1 MLTTLNSP
9 EGAVFYFEKG
19 VYGYTCKNLDVPES
33 ATTLTFID
41 ESHTYSGSGYLLKNV
56 MKQFPN
62 IKTIVINAGV
72 QSIEIYNSMFPN
84 IEKVISYSRNFKSG
98 PMLISKETGILFNS
112 FYHDKDFVID
122 MENIELV
129 RSYAFEG
136 CLSEHIKNIPEQI
149 IAQGNSFAGS
159 ALEFGRKQFVNG
171 VFLIGK
177 TVVGIDR
184 TADMAVI
191 PDDATGVYIKNA
203 DDIEEVVFSKPDQ
216 LNKLKGTSFNTL
228 VINNRLNLSV
238 NDLLD
243 YLSDMPYVS
252 VTHLFRIQPLNS
264 TILPKKTYTVMH

>member
-149 IAQGNSFAGS
+149 IAQGNSFASS

-171 VFLIGK
+171 VFLIDK
-177 TVVGIDR
+177 TVVGVDR

-228 VINNRLNLSV
+228 VINNRLNLS
-238 NDLLD
+238 
-243 YLSDMPYVS
+243 
-252 VTHLFRIQPLNS
+252 
-264 TILPKKTYTVMH
+264 